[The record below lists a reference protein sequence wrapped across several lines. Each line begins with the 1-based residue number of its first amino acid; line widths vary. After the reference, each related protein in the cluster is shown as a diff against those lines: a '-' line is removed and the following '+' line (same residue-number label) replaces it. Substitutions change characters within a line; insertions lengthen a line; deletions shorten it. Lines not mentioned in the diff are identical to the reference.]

1 MARKYLL
8 VMAVLL
14 LLPGVARADWL
25 FTPYGGMTFGKDAKD
40 LEHFTWGGTA
50 GWMGHGVLGFEV
62 DFNHTPNFF
71 EPKNATDATNT
82 NLFGKNNVTS
92 LMGNILVGVPIGG
105 QTGGGIRPY
114 VSGGFGLLKQN
125 VPGSSDFLTVSRN
138 DWGMNVGFGAQVFAS
153 DHVGFRGD
161 VRYLRSL
168 QNDEGTPNDFA
179 LGNFDFWRWTAGVT
193 FR

>member
-1 MARKYLL
+1 MVRKHLL
-8 VMAVLL
+8 AMAVVL

-25 FTPYGGMTFGKDAKD
+25 FTPYGGMTFGKDAKNF
-40 LEHFTWGGTA
+40 EHFNWGLDA
-50 GWMGHGVLGFEV
+50 GWMGHGIVGFDV

-71 EPKNATDATNT
+71 EGKDATNT
-82 NLFGKNNVTS
+82 TELFGSNNVTS
-92 LMGNILVGVPIGG
+92 LMGNLLIGAPIGG
-105 QTGGGIRPY
+105 QKGGGVRPY

-125 VPGSSDFLTVSRN
+125 VPGTSDFLKVSSN
-138 DWGMNVGFGAQVFAS
+138 DFGMNLGFGAHVFAS

-168 QNDEGTPNDFA
+168 QKDESTTTNFA
-179 LGNFDFWRWTAGVT
+179 LGNFDFWRWTVGVT

>member
-1 MARKYLL
+1 MVRKHLL
-8 VMAVLL
+8 AMAVVL

-40 LEHFTWGGTA
+40 LEHFNWGVDA
-50 GWMGHGVLGFEV
+50 GWMGHGIVGFDV

-71 EPKNATDATNT
+71 EPKDATNT
-82 NLFGKNNVTS
+82 TELFGSNNVTS
-92 LMGNILVGVPIGG
+92 LMGNILVGAPIGG
-105 QTGGGIRPY
+105 QKGGGVRPY

-125 VPGSSDFLTVSRN
+125 VPGATDFLKVSSN
-138 DWGMNVGFGAQVFAS
+138 DFGMNFGFGAHVFAS

-168 QNDEGTPNDFA
+168 QKNDSTVTNFA
-179 LGNFDFWRWTAGVT
+179 LGNFDFWRWTVGIT

>member
-1 MARKYLL
+1 MVRKHLL
-8 VMAVLL
+8 AMAVVL

-40 LEHFTWGGTA
+40 LEHFNWGVDA
-50 GWMGHGVLGFEV
+50 GWMGHGIVGFDV

-71 EPKNATDATNT
+71 EAKDATNT
-82 NLFGKNNVTS
+82 TELFGSNNVTS
-92 LMGNILVGVPIGG
+92 LMGNLLIGAPIGG
-105 QTGGGIRPY
+105 QKGGGVRPY
-114 VSGGFGLLKQN
+114 VSGGFGLLKSN
-125 VPGSSDFLTVSRN
+125 VPGTSDFLKVSSN
-138 DWGMNVGFGAQVFAS
+138 DFGMNFGFGAHVFAS

-168 QNDEGTPNDFA
+168 QKDDSTATNFA
-179 LGNFDFWRWTAGVT
+179 LGNFDFWRWTVGVT

>member
-1 MARKYLL
+1 MARKSLL
-8 VMAVLL
+8 VIAVLL

-40 LEHFTWGGTA
+40 LEHFNWGGTV
-50 GWMGHGVLGFEV
+50 GWMGAGIVGAEL

-71 EPKNATDATNT
+71 QPKDSTDSTNT

-92 LMGNILVGVPIGG
+92 LMGNLIVGVPVGG
-105 QTGGGIRPY
+105 QRGPGIRPY
-114 VSGGFGLLKQN
+114 ASAGLGLLKQN
-125 VPGSSDFLTVSRN
+125 VPGTDEFLEVTRN
-138 DWGMNVGFGAQVFAS
+138 DWGFNLGFGAHVFAS

-168 QNDEGTPNDFA
+168 QNDEGTVNDFKA
-179 LGNFDFWRWTAGVT
+179 GNFDYWRWTVGVT